1 MSEEVLLDDFN
12 VISIESFRIKHYNV
26 RASSVNP
33 DLRDPEN
40 LLHAIISI
48 YGTGNRNQCTHLTV
62 AHFDRNVPKHWTLNR
77 KSSCAPAFL
86 SIILTPSTYDGGG
99 GKTNK
104 PLFTRECLIII
115 YHPNRTDCCRS
126 ALAKAGSWFERES
139 ERPTGQEKGNSW
151 PNEPWIVCVRQPAAL
166 VRLLSLRCNTYIP
179 ELVCLLWDD

>member
-1 MSEEVLLDDFN
+1 MSGEVFFNDFK
-12 VISIESFRIKHYNV
+12 VVFIEFFRIQRYNV

-33 DLRDPEN
+33 YLGDPEN

-48 YGTGNRNQCTHLTV
+48 YDTGNRNQCTHLTV

-86 SIILTPSTYDGGG
+86 SIILTPSTYDRGEGGRE
-99 GKTNK
+99 TNK

-126 ALAKAGSWFERES
+126 ALAKAGSWFEREREAHGPGKRKLMAQWAVDRVS
-139 ERPTGQEKGNSW
+139 A
-151 PNEPWIVCVRQPAAL
+151 PASR
-166 VRLLSLRCNTYIP
+166 VGPSP
-179 ELVCLLWDD
+179 KSPM